1 MSSDAK
7 RLAVWGLC
15 LKLTRPWLI
24 HTRKG
29 ILSYHVDVFGTADL
43 FISLLIQ
50 FMSIVYITYTQQW
63 RSNVAKAG
71 ANLIT

>member
-7 RLAVWGLC
+7 MLAVWGPC

-29 ILSYHVDVFGTADL
+29 MLSYHVDVFGTADL

-50 FMSIVYITYTQQW
+50 LMSTVYITMGEQRGQG
-63 RSNVAKAG
+63 RC
-71 ANLIT
+71 